1 MSGVFISYR
10 RDDAAGHAG
19 RLFDHLSRV
28 FGSDEIF
35 MDVDGIQRGD
45 TFSQTLTEHIQQCD
59 VLLAVIGRRWTAAA
73 DSDGHRR
80 LDSADDWVRGEIRGA
95 LTAGHLVIPV
105 LVGGAGLPAGADLPE
120 DLRGLV
126 ERQVAEVRDG
136 SWNDDV
142 ARLCDDIKQRRR
154 RGTWVERLREHR
166 VSASIVLALALL
178 AGAYSTF
185 TYLRSSQTTV
195 PLVSGL
201 TLDRA
206 ARALTDA
213 GLQAGAISRR
223 ATNEY
228 PRDWVIE
235 QQPTAHAGIRKG
247 ASVSL
252 IVATPRAVDLSS
264 YITVRDVGTEGTVA
278 AAALAA
284 AMDGALAAQ
293 GQRMPFSMRYIYE
306 KAKRHDEVTGEG
318 TFLETT
324 IYVARQFGAPPEA
337 LWPYV
342 PFDRRLPAGVTWSR
356 LDDAAKDYKAQ
367 IAQVATVDGVLGAL
381 DRKLPVIAAATATES
396 WSSEATT
403 RTGVIEPKA
412 SGERELGGTVITIVA
427 FDPAT
432 RRFKFANNWGVGW
445 GDQGFGYFNAA
456 NAAAILRVDTGLWS
470 VSVPLATR

>member
-28 FGSDEIF
+28 LGSDEVF
-35 MDVDGIQRGD
+35 MDVDGIPRGD
-45 TFSQTLTEHIQQCD
+45 TFSQTLTEHIQQSD
-59 VLLAVIGRRWTAAA
+59 VLLAVIGRRWAAAA
-73 DSDGHRR
+73 DSDGRRR
-80 LDSADDWVRGEIRGA
+80 LDRADDWVRNEIRGA

-105 LVGGAGLPAGADLPE
+105 LVGGAGLPAGTDLPE

-142 ARLCDDIKQRRR
+142 ARLCDDIKRRRR
-154 RGTWVERLREHR
+154 RGTWAERVREHR
-166 VSASIVLALALL
+166 VSASIVLTLALL
-178 AGAYSTF
+178 AGGYSAF
-185 TYLRSSQTTV
+185 TYLRSSQTKV
-195 PLVSGL
+195 PLVNGL

-206 ARALTDA
+206 TRALVDA
-213 GLQAGAISRR
+213 GLEAGAISRR

-235 QQPTAHAGIRKG
+235 QEPKAQAGIRKG

-252 IVATPRAVDLSS
+252 IVSTPKAVDLSS

-284 AMDGALAAQ
+284 AMDGSLAAQ
-293 GQRMPFSMRYIYE
+293 GQRMPRSMRYIYE

-342 PFDRRLPAGVTWSR
+342 SLDRRLPAGVTWSR

-367 IAQVATVDGVLGAL
+367 ISQIATVDGVLAAL
-381 DRKLPVIAAATATES
+381 DRKLPVIVAATATDS
-396 WSSEATT
+396 WSSESTM
-403 RTGVIEPKA
+403 RTGVITPKA
-412 SGERELGGTVITIVA
+412 GGEHELGGTVITLVG

-432 RRFKFANNWGVGW
+432 GRFKFANNWGADW
-445 GDQGFGYFNAA
+445 GDRGFGYFDASD
-456 NAAAILRVDTGLWS
+456 AAAILRLDTGLWS
-470 VSVPLATR
+470 VDVPLSNR